1 MCTLQILLCTT
12 PCAALIRA
20 VGGNGLVAF
29 TLAARL
35 HCVGYRAAV
44 TAVEIWVDKVKEG
57 VVAGITGPIDC
68 VAPWCMFLAFSPPRT
83 EKRRGRT
90 IIGAAQALSQAV
102 RQRRDRGVAGA
113 RLVKAN

>member
-12 PCAALIRA
+12 PCAALIRV

-29 TLAARL
+29 ALAARR
-35 HCVGYRAAV
+35 HCVGYRAAI
-44 TAVEIWVDKVKEG
+44 TIVEIWDGKIRED
-57 VVAGITGPIDC
+57 VVAGETGPIYC

-90 IIGAAQALSQAV
+90 IIGAALALSQAP
-102 RQRRDRGVAGA
+102 RQGAIAELRGRG
-113 RLVKAN
+113 L